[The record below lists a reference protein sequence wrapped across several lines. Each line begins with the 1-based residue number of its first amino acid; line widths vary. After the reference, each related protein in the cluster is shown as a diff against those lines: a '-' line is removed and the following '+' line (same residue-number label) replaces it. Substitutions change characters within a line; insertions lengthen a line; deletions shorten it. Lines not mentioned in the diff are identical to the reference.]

1 MSGLVESR
9 RYSDVF
15 YSIEDSGNGNSVYVI
30 SKNGTV
36 VGNNDMI
43 LPSSLIFFIWITYRQ
58 KYQYSL
64 VNSVFCI
71 NLNHEGEITLEDVRN
86 YDFEDIALS
95 SGTKNGDELIFV
107 GDIGNDWPNHCQG
120 VNQTKRMVHVFSEP
134 DLNEYR

>member
-1 MSGLVESR
+1 MNR
-9 RYSDVF
+9 
-15 YSIEDSGNGNSVYVI
+15 
-30 SKNGTV
+30 
-36 VGNNDMI
+36 
-43 LPSSLIFFIWITYRQ
+43 
-58 KYQYSL
+58 
-64 VNSVFCI
+64 
-71 NLNHEGEITLEDVRN
+71 EGEITLEDVRN